1 MIVEADLSTI
11 RRKVSSLAAR
21 HEIAR
26 TEAIRLASTV
36 DTLTASVV
44 EQEQVLKLIQGFA
57 DRLQAVVQEDVS
69 KFVTEGVKAVFGQDK
84 VFKLE
89 FGLRSNQIVASMT
102 LNDLPLN
109 SQAGV
114 FAQSGGVLH
123 VVAYLLRLWVILR
136 LSQLVGVSRV
146 IFLDEP
152 FGWVSPEY
160 LPKVTELM
168 GGMARQLGVQHIYIT
183 REPLLI
189 AGADPVY
196 EFNKV
201 LEVGSELYEAV
212 AQLESSEN

>member
-1 MIVEADLSTI
+1 MVEEDLSSL
-11 RRKVSSLAAR
+11 RRRVSSLVAR
-21 HEIAR
+21 HDIAKK
-26 TEAIRLASTV
+26 EVVRLTSTV
-36 DTLTASVV
+36 DTLAESVI
-44 EQEQVLKLIQGFA
+44 EQEQALKLIQGFA

-69 KFVTEGVKAVFGQDK
+69 KFVTEGVKAVFGQEK
-84 VFKLE
+84 EFKLE

-123 VVAYLLRLWVILR
+123 VVSYLLRLWVILR

-146 IFLDEP
+146 IFMDEP

-160 LPKVTELM
+160 LPRVTDLM
-168 GGMARQLGVQHIYIT
+168 GGMARQLGVQTIYIT

-189 AGADPVY
+189 AGANPVY
-196 EFNKV
+196 EFDKV
-201 LEVGSELYEAV
+201 KEVGSELYESV
-212 AQLESSEN
+212 ANLETCCDS